1 MPYIPGD
8 FWRIC
13 DRCGGKFRQS
23 ETRKTWDGF
32 WVCLSDWEPRHP
44 QDFVKGKT
52 DKQSVPE
59 PRPEPA
65 DVFISDECAFPD
77 GYSEVTSLGN
87 RLTSGDGSYVLSNGC
102 RIYAID

>member
-13 DRCGGKFRQS
+13 DRCGRKIRQS
-23 ETRKTWDGF
+23 ETRKTWDGL
-32 WVCLSDWEPRHP
+32 WVCPDDWEPRHP
-44 QDFVKGKT
+44 QDFVTGKT

-65 DVFISDECAFPD
+65 DYFLSDN
-77 GYSEVTSLGN
+77 EVTAEDL
-87 RLTSGDGSYVLSNGC
+87 
-102 RIYAID
+102 

>member
-13 DRCGGKFRQS
+13 DRCGRKFRQS
-23 ETRKTWDGF
+23 ETRKTWDGL
-32 WVCLSDWEPRHP
+32 WTCLSCWEPRHP

-59 PRPEPA
+59 PRPEPE
-65 DVFISDECAFPD
+65 DVFISATD
-77 GYSEVTSLGN
+77 VTAEDL
-87 RLTSGDGSYVLSNGC
+87 
-102 RIYAID
+102 